1 MKTLLNLLFIFSFTI
16 SLANENPKLKEYRNF
31 LLSLNPNK
39 FYSTSFAVNKCKELF
54 NSEKIEVKDSAFVIF
69 DKFYD
74 DVQKNLNEL
83 HQNDETDYL
92 VLFYDEKN
100 GEKIKVPDIILNY
113 KKDLIENGFDI
124 AISEGS
130 TYIKKDRNFISKN
143 FYDFISPTMKQYCT
157 FLNTVVK
164 EETEK
169 DGALTISPTRL
180 AERIIWLENFTEL
193 NPNFQLND
201 KCKGYYKYFLF
212 LLLNGSDHSA
222 ILDERDFVNQNFALA
237 YDFITLENSNSKT
250 SKLVLPFY
258 QFLKNKQKS
267 KAYDLLEKYQNDKII
282 EY

>member
-180 AERIIWLENFTEL
+180 AERIIWLENFKEL

>member
-164 EETEK
+164 EETEE

-282 EY
+282 EN